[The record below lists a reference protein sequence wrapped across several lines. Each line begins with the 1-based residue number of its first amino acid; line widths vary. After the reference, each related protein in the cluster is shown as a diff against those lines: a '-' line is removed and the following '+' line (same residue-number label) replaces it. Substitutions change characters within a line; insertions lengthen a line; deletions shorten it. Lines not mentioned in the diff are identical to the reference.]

1 MQKTKL
7 LQIQRRDWPQ
17 AIWSTLLMM
26 VALPFAVNAAEV
38 RVSPAQTPA
47 QAGLVDVRSLAP
59 EIAVDMRYA
68 GSNNFTGR
76 VVPGY
81 AAATCYLLRPAAEAL
96 ARVARTLKAQGYRLQ
111 VFDCY
116 RPVRA
121 VQAFVAW
128 AADLQEQSSKAQ
140 YYPRVDKRALLG
152 DYIAET
158 SGHSRGATLDL
169 GLLDCRSGQCLTVDM
184 GTDFDFFDAR
194 AHTDAPDIGAAQR
207 RPSALAACDGGAGL
221 CQLSDGVV
229 ALHSASRAD
238 ARYCVRRSGQL
249 IGHEAA
255 ALSPVVVGA
264 RQRSMPLVHC
274 ACYRPSARCAWPDC
288 RVACIATSRNCHVRP
303 GTFCRY
309 RLPVLRGVDHADAGP
324 DRRRSAL
331 HRRLPGLLQA
341 DLGERAVGRRGR
353 GAGERARAGR
363 CMSVACRRI
372 EQSVC
377 QPIPIRVTDRSC
389 GSGRDRSP
397 AAARLVHLL
406 PGSSR

>member
-7 LQIQRRDWPQ
+7 LQTQRRDWPQ

-26 VALPFAVNAAEV
+26 FALPFAVNAAEV

-47 QAGLVDVRSLAP
+47 QAGLIDVRSLAP

-81 AAATCYLLRPAAEAL
+81 AAPTCYLLRPAAEAL
-96 ARVARTLKAQGYRLQ
+96 ARVVRTLKAQGYRLQ

-128 AADLQEQSSKAQ
+128 AGDLQEQSSKAQ

-169 GLLDCRSGQCLTVDM
+169 GLLDCRSGQCLAVDM

-194 AHTDAPDIGAAQR
+194 AHTDAPDISAARRANRQRLLRAMAAQGFANYPMEWWHFTL
-207 RPSALAACDGGAGL
+207 RPEPTPDTAYD
-221 CQLSDGVV
+221 V
-229 ALHSASRAD
+229 
-238 ARYCVRRSGQL
+238 
-249 IGHEAA
+249 
-255 ALSPVVVGA
+255 PV
-264 RQRSMPLVHC
+264 
-274 ACYRPSARCAWPDC
+274 
-288 RVACIATSRNCHVRP
+288 N
-303 GTFCRY
+303 
-309 RLPVLRGVDHADAGP
+309 
-324 DRRRSAL
+324 
-331 HRRLPGLLQA
+331 
-341 DLGERAVGRRGR
+341 
-353 GAGERARAGR
+353 
-363 CMSVACRRI
+363 
-372 EQSVC
+372 
-377 QPIPIRVTDRSC
+377 
-389 GSGRDRSP
+389 
-397 AAARLVHLL
+397 
-406 PGSSR
+406 